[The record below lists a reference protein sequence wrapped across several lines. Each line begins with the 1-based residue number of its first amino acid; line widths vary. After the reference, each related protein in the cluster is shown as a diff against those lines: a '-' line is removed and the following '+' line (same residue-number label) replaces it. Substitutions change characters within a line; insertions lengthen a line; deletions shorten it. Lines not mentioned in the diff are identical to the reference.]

1 MTGVSIIDM
10 SIEDVVITNP
20 ELAKAMSQAAVSAT
34 KLDSARIE
42 VEERRMR
49 AQGEARSMQIL
60 ATVSER
66 REERNNIEISFVTLY
81 CTNITVHPLP
91 LPLLR
96 LPIHQWLLLLRLLLI
111 YDVSFYLI
119 LLRY

>member
-1 MTGVSIIDM
+1 M

-66 REERNNIEISFVTLY
+66 EREKKKKNRETNIEFL
-81 CTNITVHPLP
+81 NLTV
-91 LPLLR
+91 
-96 LPIHQWLLLLRLLLI
+96 
-111 YDVSFYLI
+111 FFFF
-119 LLRY
+119 